1 MRIVYVALVYL
12 LAPWLVAYEAW
23 TGWRR
28 GEPRQRVS
36 QRLGYGVPVVRPGC
50 LWVHAVSVGEV
61 QAAAALVS
69 ELQRRHPDCPVVVT
83 TVTATGAARARAV
96 FGDAVQH
103 AFLPYD
109 LPGAVRRFLDAASPR
124 VAVIL
129 ETELWPTLYRQL
141 ARRRV
146 PVVLASA
153 RLSERSV
160 RRYRR
165 VPGLVR
171 ETLAHDVHVC
181 AQTDQDASRFVAVG
195 APPGRVRV
203 TGNVKY
209 DLDIPESVAAAG
221 RALRAAWGEAR
232 PVWIA
237 GSTHEGEEQAV
248 LEAHERV
255 RARHAGALLV
265 IVPRHPQRFESV
277 AQFLQASGAAC
288 ARRSTGALPAAT
300 DALYLADSVGE
311 LQMLYAAADVAYV
324 GGSLV
329 PVGGHSLL
337 EPALLG
343 LPALSGPHVHN
354 APDVAALLERTGG
367 LRIVRDAAA
376 LAGGVITWLD
386 DPASARAAGAAA
398 RRAVAASR
406 GAVARVAAVVEP
418 LLREPDAP
426 SATSSAGSG
435 RR

>member
-1 MRIVYVALVYL
+1 VRILYVALMYA
-12 LAPWLVAYEAW
+12 LAPLLMAYEAW
-23 TGWRR
+23 TAWRR
-28 GEPRQRVS
+28 DEPRRRVV
-36 QRLGYGVPVVRPGC
+36 QRLGYAVPVVRPGSV
-50 LWVHAVSVGEV
+50 WVHAVSVGEV
-61 QAAAALVS
+61 QAAAALVH
-69 ELQRRHPDCPVVVT
+69 ELRRRHPGWPVVVT

-96 FGDAVQH
+96 FGESVQY
-103 AFLPYD
+103 AYLPYD
-109 LPGAVRRFLDAASPR
+109 LPGAVHRFLDAIAPR

-171 ETLAHDVHVC
+171 ATLAHHVHVC
-181 AQTDQDASRFVAVG
+181 AQTEADASRFVAIG

-209 DLDIPESVAAAG
+209 DIDIPETVVAAG
-221 RALRAAWGEAR
+221 RALRASWNADR

-237 GSTHEGEEQAV
+237 GSTHDGEEQAA
-248 LEAHERV
+248 LAAHDRV
-255 RARHAGALLV
+255 RARHPTALLLL
-265 IVPRHPQRFESV
+265 VPRHPRRFEAV
-277 AQFLQASGAAC
+277 AQWLRSTGVAY
-288 ARRSTGALPAAT
+288 ARRSTGTSPAAT
-300 DALYLADSVGE
+300 DTVYLADSVGE
-311 LQMLYAAADVAYV
+311 LQSLYAASDVAFV

-354 APDVAALLERTGG
+354 APDVAGLLERAGG
-367 LRIVRDAAA
+367 LHIVHDAAE
-376 LAGGVITWLD
+376 LADGVLRWFD
-386 DPASARAAGAAA
+386 DRAAA
-398 RRAVAASR
+398 RVAGEAGRGAVAANR
-406 GAVARVAAVVEP
+406 GAVARVAAAVEP
-418 LLREPDAP
+418 LLTAPDAP
-426 SATSSAGSG
+426 
-435 RR
+435 